1 MDSPLILC
9 NDNSKSPNKE
19 GSASAYSKEVGY
31 VSKRE
36 KEEEE
41 EEVEGEGVED
51 EEEEEEGEKR
61 KEKEKREEIK
71 REIGRA
77 HV

>member
-31 VSKRE
+31 VSRRE
-36 KEEEE
+36 K
-41 EEVEGEGVED
+41 
-51 EEEEEEGEKR
+51 KKK
-61 KEKEKREEIK
+61 KENNNNNSNNNNKN
-71 REIGRA
+71 
-77 HV
+77 